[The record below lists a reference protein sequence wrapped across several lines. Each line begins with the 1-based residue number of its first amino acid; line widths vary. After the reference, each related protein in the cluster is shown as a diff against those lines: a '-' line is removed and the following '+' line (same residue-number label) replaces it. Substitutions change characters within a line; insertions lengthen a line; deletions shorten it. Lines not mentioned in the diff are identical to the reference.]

1 VSPAAGGHGGGSV
14 AQLSRLLALIP
25 WLLARPGV
33 SVAEAAKEFGVT
45 PKQLER
51 DLELAFMCGLPGHLP
66 GDLIEVDFEG
76 GRIHVGN
83 ADTIARPLRLGVDEA
98 VALLV
103 GLRALADVPGV
114 HDRAVL
120 DAALVK
126 LEAAAG
132 DAAAAG
138 HRVAVAVDPTAP
150 ALAPVEAALAARR
163 RLRLRYYVPARD
175 EVTARDVD
183 PIRLVV
189 VDGRPYLEGW
199 CRSADDVRLF
209 RVDRIED
216 AEVLDVPAEVP
227 TQAHI
232 RDLDDGI
239 FRPSPEDL
247 LVVLDLA
254 DSATWVA
261 EAYPTE
267 SVTTADDGRLRVALR
282 VADPAW
288 ITRLLLRLGDAA
300 SVVKP
305 TSLRA
310 ELRARAEDALAAYA
324 TA

>member
-1 VSPAAGGHGGGSV
+1 VSRSGGGQAGGSV

-120 DAALVK
+120 DSAVVK
-126 LEAAAG
+126 LEQAAG
-132 DAAAAG
+132 EAAAAG
-138 HRVAVAVDPTAP
+138 ARVAVALDPTAP
-150 ALAPVEAALAARR
+150 AIAPVEAALAAGR

-175 EVTARDVD
+175 EVTQRDVD
-183 PIRLVV
+183 PMRLVV

-209 RVDRIED
+209 RVDRIES
-216 AEVLDVPAEVP
+216 AEVLDVAAEVP
-227 TQAHI
+227 AQANT
-232 RDLDDGI
+232 RDLDDGL
-239 FRPSPEDL
+239 FRPSPDDL

-254 DSATWVA
+254 DSASWVA
-261 EAYPTE
+261 ETYPTE
-267 SVTTADDGRLRVALR
+267 SVTTAADGRLRVALR

-300 SVVKP
+300 SVVEP
-305 TSLRA
+305 VQLRA
-310 ELRARAEDALAAYA
+310 QLHDRAEQALAAYE
-324 TA
+324 TG

>member
-1 VSPAAGGHGGGSV
+1 VSRSSGGQSGGSV

-120 DAALVK
+120 ESALVK
-126 LEAAAG
+126 LEQAAG
-132 DAAAAG
+132 EAAAAG
-138 HRVAVAVDPTAP
+138 ARVAVALDPTAP
-150 ALAPVEAALAARR
+150 AIAPVEAALAARR

-175 EVTARDVD
+175 EVTQRDVD
-183 PIRLVV
+183 PMRLVV

-209 RVDRIED
+209 RVDRIES
-216 AEVLDVPAEVP
+216 AEVLDVAADVPA
-227 TQAHI
+227 QANT
-232 RDLDDGI
+232 RDLDDGL
-239 FRPSPEDL
+239 FRPSPDDL
-247 LVVLDLA
+247 LVVVDLA
-254 DSATWVA
+254 DSAAWVA
-261 EAYPTE
+261 ETFPTE
-267 SVTTADDGRLRVALR
+267 SVTTGPDRRLRVALR

-300 SVVKP
+300 SVVEP
-305 TSLRA
+305 VSLRA
-310 ELRARAEDALAAYA
+310 QVRDRAQQALAAY
-324 TA
+324 